1 MAASAIDEPV
11 TPLIKV
17 ESAIEVC
24 ASPPCMRPVSTVA
37 SLSRLCEM
45 PELFRKFP
53 ARINSGTASSAK
65 FCVSVTVSWIGMVI
79 GNSGCCRKN
88 NVPEMPIANANG
100 IPSSINT
107 VKAMRTISMM
117 RAYSTSTAWLSSGS
131 PRNSR
136 AIFCQVVISSSIAPI
151 GKLMVT
157 HE

>member
-1 MAASAIDEPV
+1 MRAFIAASAIDDPV

-37 SLSRLCEM
+37 SLRRLCEM
-45 PELFRKFP
+45 PELLRKFP

-65 FCVSVTVSWIGMVI
+65 FCVSVTVSWIGMVS

-100 IPSSINT
+100 IPISI
-107 VKAMRTISMM
+107 R
-117 RAYSTSTAWLSSGS
+117 
-131 PRNSR
+131 
-136 AIFCQVVISSSIAPI
+136 I
-151 GKLMVT
+151 GEGDENDQHDCTLEHIDGVAFFVLAAQFAS
-157 HE
+157 